1 MSAQSGRGRAIAL
14 IIAALACAT
23 ELAAAK
29 TVSSTPVLP
38 GANSKEP
45 ISIEADK
52 LNYFDK
58 EQKAVYTG
66 NVVVIQGD
74 SKLTCSVLTI
84 FLAKTD
90 AATPGAAPGPAAGA
104 AATPAAG
111 PGAAPAAA
119 ATPAA
124 GGGPTPGGNQVKH
137 MEAAGPVTL
146 ISKTQVATGDRGT
159 YDKEQNKVWLFDHV
173 TMSDGGNVT
182 EGDKLTYDMTT
193 GEAVVEVHKAGRV
206 KGLFEQGSA
215 SPDAA
220 GADKTTG
227 PKKDAADKKTTKKNK
242 VPGDNSASK
251 Q

>member
-1 MSAQSGRGRAIAL
+1 MSAVLGRGRAIAL
-14 IIAALACAT
+14 IVAVFASAAG
-23 ELAAAK
+23 LAAAK

-84 FLAKTD
+84 FLAKTE
-90 AATPGAAPGPAAGA
+90 APAAG
-104 AATPAAG
+104 
-111 PGAAPAAA
+111 APAAA

-124 GGGPTPGGNQVKH
+124 SPGAAPGGNQVKH

-146 ISKTQVATGDRGT
+146 VSKTQVATGDRGT

-193 GEAVVEVHKAGRV
+193 GEAVVEVHKTGRV
-206 KGLFEQGSA
+206 KGIFEQGS
-215 SPDAA
+215 SGSDAA
-220 GADKTTG
+220 GSDKPTG
-227 PKKDAADKKTTKKNK
+227 PKKDAGDKKATKKNK

>member
-1 MSAQSGRGRAIAL
+1 MSVPVGRGRAIAL
-14 IIAALACAT
+14 VVAALVSTAG
-23 ELAAAK
+23 LAAAK

-90 AATPGAAPGPAAGA
+90 AATPGAPGAAATPAASPGA

-111 PGAAPAAA
+111 PGAAP
-119 ATPAA
+119 
-124 GGGPTPGGNQVKH
+124 GGNQVKH
-137 MEAAGPVTL
+137 MDAVGPVTL
-146 ISKTQVATGDRGT
+146 ISKTQVATGDRGS

-182 EGDKLTYDMTT
+182 KGDKLTYDMTT
-193 GEAVVEVHKAGRV
+193 GEAVVEVHKTGRV
-206 KGLFEQGSA
+206 KGIFEQGS
-215 SPDAA
+215 SGSDAA
-220 GADKTTG
+220 GSDKPTG
-227 PKKDAADKKTTKKNK
+227 PKKDAGDKKATKKNK